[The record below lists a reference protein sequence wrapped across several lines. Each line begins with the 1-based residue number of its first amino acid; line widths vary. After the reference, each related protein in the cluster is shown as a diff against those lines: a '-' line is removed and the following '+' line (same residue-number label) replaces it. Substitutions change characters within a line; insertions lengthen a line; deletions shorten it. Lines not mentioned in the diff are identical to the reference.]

1 MTMHII
7 YGTLTMC
14 IALLFWNYWLAQLSF
29 ILTMI
34 SCSCW
39 NAALHYEA
47 QFRSDA
53 EILIAGGGSSAA
65 PVDAG
70 ASGSKENS
78 KSNKEWAK
86 APPQPS
92 RAATG
97 GSADV
102 IEPLHAKAQ

>member
-1 MTMHII
+1 MSMHVI

-29 ILTMI
+29 VLTMV

-53 EILIAGGGSSAA
+53 EILIAGGGATSS
-65 PVDAG
+65 VDVA
-70 ASGSKENS
+70 ASGSES
-78 KSNKEWAK
+78 KTGKSKEWAK
-86 APPQPS
+86 APPQQTRTDNAEAKP
-92 RAATG
+92 G
-97 GSADV
+97 
-102 IEPLHAKAQ
+102 ELHSKKQ